1 MLAHYWVERLHTTMY
16 LLNCL
21 PCKAI
26 NVSCPYVALYGAAP
40 SYEHLHV
47 VGCVCYPNLSAQAV
61 HKLPPP
67 NPLNVS
73 SSGYSADHKGYQCLD
88 LSTNNI
94 VVSRHVVFDEAVF
107 PFATIPRL
115 TNDLKIFL

>member
-1 MLAHYWVERLHTTMY
+1 MSHARMSLFTVPHPHMSTCMLSVVF
-16 LLNCL
+16 
-21 PCKAI
+21 AI
-26 NVSCPYVALYGAAP
+26 PTFP
-40 SYEHLHV
+40 
-47 VGCVCYPNLSAQAV
+47 
-61 HKLPPP
+61 HKLSTNCPP
-67 NPLNVS
+67 NPLIVS

-94 VVSRHVVFDEAVF
+94 VVSRHVIFDETVF